1 MARIAEDLL
10 LTLLDNESAQ
20 PLLQPSPLGRALA
33 AALILDLALGCRVRP
48 NLPGEPV
55 PSGTLVALAGPVPMD
70 PAVRPAL
77 AILEQGP
84 LSPAAAIGRLRK
96 RAEDD
101 VLDQLLRTGQIH
113 QIALSKQRWLRRNVY
128 AWPLHDRARIDA
140 VRAAI
145 LAALFAG
152 HRPDPATAAVI
163 TLLNTT
169 GTLPRALRLDGERAD
184 QAAQRAGGITFGG
197 GADPANAAEV
207 NLTMTAAAVL
217 PALG

>member
-1 MARIAEDLL
+1 M
-10 LTLLDNESAQ
+10 
-20 PLLQPSPLGRALA
+20 
-33 AALILDLALGCRVRP
+33 
-48 NLPGEPV
+48 
-55 PSGTLVALAGPVPMD
+55 ALAGPVPMD

-113 QIALSKQRWLRRNVY
+113 QVALSKQRWLRRNAY

-169 GTLPRALRLDGERAD
+169 GTLARALRLDGERAD

-197 GADPANAAEV
+197 GADPANTAEV